1 MIYRNVLAA
10 VVRVLAADTMN
21 DIKSQ
26 SWQTQVTPGEV
37 TRRGN
42 GLSKAEMK
50 IYDCWLHARL
60 HSSLSEEQWGA
71 LVGKFS
77 THLTQKIAAL
87 QLLTPIINSPA
98 PSLFRERC
106 VVTWGFPL
114 VKGAAHGKRSTAV
127 LPAAW
132 YDMSNW
138 DDEVRS
144 ERTRQRWAAG
154 IRRDL
159 EARVN
164 LALLRAQD
172 VFESE
177 GLLSEEVA

>member
-1 MIYRNVLAA
+1 
-10 VVRVLAADTMN
+10 
-21 DIKSQ
+21 
-26 SWQTQVTPGEV
+26 
-37 TRRGN
+37 
-42 GLSKAEMK
+42 
-50 IYDCWLHARL
+50 
-60 HSSLSEEQWGA
+60 
-71 LVGKFS
+71 
-77 THLTQKIAAL
+77 
-87 QLLTPIINSPA
+87 
-98 PSLFRERC
+98 
-106 VVTWGFPL
+106 
-114 VKGAAHGKRSTAV
+114 
-127 LPAAW
+127 
-132 YDMSNW
+132 MSNW